1 MLQPFHYTV
10 FWLWHVSHGVNIIQ
24 FTHLS
29 STLLSRD
36 TGVSPGFD
44 AVYCA
49 TINISVYMCKNFFY
63 IYTWKQNV
71 GNVNF
76 MG

>member
-1 MLQPFHYTV
+1 MACLPQGEYNTV
-10 FWLWHVSHGVNIIQ
+10 Y
-24 FTHLS
+24 S

-36 TGVSPGFD
+36 TGVFLGLD
-44 AVYCA
+44 GVYSA

-71 GNVNF
+71 GNVVNF